1 MLDEI
6 DPRTLDVSEDLRFE
20 TTNGR
25 VLGPYEVSY
34 DVRHGY
40 EAAPR
45 GRSHRRRPGAPSAPT
60 QAHGERR

>member
-1 MLDEI
+1 MLNEI
-6 DPRTLDVSEDLRFE
+6 DPRTLHVPEDLRFE

-45 GRSHRRRPGAPSAPT
+45 VRSPRRPGPPPAPL
-60 QAHGERR
+60 QARGERR